1 MSNSTNNRPGAINST
16 RRRILAG
23 ATTLWGALGAVG
35 AARPFVGSWSPSA
48 RARAA
53 GAPVRVD
60 ISRLQDGELL
70 SPIPAWRGRPI
81 FVVKRSAAALEALNQ
96 DKARLADP
104 ESEQPEQPD
113 YAQNEF
119 RSRRPDLLVL
129 VGFCPHLYCSPTPH
143 IELRH
148 QPFDNEW
155 RGGFFCPCH
164 GSRFDLA
171 GRVYSGSPAS
181 RNMEVPP
188 YSFESD
194 DILLIGVDEDN
205 PA

>member
-1 MSNSTNNRPGAINST
+1 MTDSTTNQG
-16 RRRILAG
+16 RRRFLAG
-23 ATTLWGALGAVG
+23 STAVVG
-35 AARPFVGSWSPSA
+35 ATGVAGAAVPLVQAWNPSA
-48 RARAA
+48 KARAA
-53 GAPVRVD
+53 GAPVRID
-60 ISRLQDGELL
+60 LSRLRDGEML

-81 FVVKRSAAALEALNQ
+81 FVIKRSAAALAALNEEP
-96 DKARLADP
+96 DRLADP
-104 ESEQPEQPD
+104 DSQQPEQPT

-119 RSRRPDLLVL
+119 RSRRPEVLVL

-148 QPFDNEW
+148 QPFDQEW

-171 GRVYSGSPAS
+171 GRVYKGSPAS

-188 YSFESD
+188 HSYESD
-194 DILLIGVDEDN
+194 DVLVVGVDEEN